1 MKDGIPDVDGII
13 PPRGYILVQ
22 VPDGERFWVPP
33 DSLKE
38 SPPNSELSGDQIR
51 RITWVQS
58 VLNEVYPVSLDDTL
72 ENFRR
77 DQHPEAE
84 ITLWE
89 HMTELFEHELG
100 ERPQADIEERK
111 LLFRVILACS
121 FSANVNDILGT
132 LPQAKGLPELLRVV
146 QSFNEL
152 HS

>member
-1 MKDGIPDVDGII
+1 MKDGIPDVDGLI

-22 VPDGERFWVPP
+22 VPDGKRFWVPP
-33 DSLKE
+33 GSLKE
-38 SPPNSELSGDQIR
+38 SPPNSELSDAQIR

-58 VLNEVYPVSLDDTL
+58 TLEEVYPVSLDQTL
-72 ENFRR
+72 DNFRR
-77 DQHPEAE
+77 DQSPENE
-84 ITLWE
+84 IRLWE
-89 HMTELFEHELG
+89 HMTDLFEQELG
-100 ERPQADIEERK
+100 ERPGADVEERK

>member
-22 VPDGERFWVPP
+22 VPDGKRFWVPP

-38 SPPNSELSGDQIR
+38 SPPNSELSDAQIR
-51 RITWVQS
+51 RITRVQS
-58 VLNEVYPVSLDDTL
+58 VLNEVYPVSLEDTL

-121 FSANVNDILGT
+121 FSTNVNDILGT
-132 LPQAKGLPELLRVV
+132 LPQAKSLPELLRVV
-146 QSFNEL
+146 QHFSEL